1 MNLTLMNVTTKS
13 QIKKLGSALTI
24 VGLEIGEHGSEA
36 FAKWCDKTAKFK
48 SDNPV
53 GYLIKGEVMNKL
65 YGLNGRNAYPADLN
79 IISFDLKDF
88 LDPHSFVMARF
99 QVDARWLDDII
110 DNNAARQAG

>member
-48 SDNPV
+48 SDSPV

-99 QVDARWLDDII
+99 QVDAKWLDDII